1 MKRKSYINKL
11 LLILTACFLLN
22 ISLLAQEKKKPIDVG
37 IILDLSGSLVPVA
50 NKMRKGIDLAL
61 SEDDTYPI
69 NIVYEDDKSMDN
81 VQALKAF
88 QRLANFKKTQVVLN
102 WASITFPA
110 IAPIANKSKIP
121 VVSFWDSNLGLLKM
135 GPYIFAIGIST
146 EKAAQKIAEYMYS
159 EKEKKRVALISL
171 NDPWSEIISKSFKER
186 YINLGGEIIA
196 EDVVNPNEKDL
207 RTIIIKAKNKSVDAI
222 FSASYLESLYST
234 VKQAKELGYEGSIF
248 TADGFYE
255 EDIKHLGSYVEGVY
269 SSQTIVKDESFLNK
283 YKEKYGK
290 VDTEISIGIA
300 GLGYDAVKML
310 SEIFK
315 KLETSKTPI
324 TNETIREELTRT
336 RYQGVTGLSAPAE
349 ESTKV
354 ESIVVVKDG
363 KFVEAE

>member
-1 MKRKSYINKL
+1 
-11 LLILTACFLLN
+11 
-22 ISLLAQEKKKPIDVG
+22 
-37 IILDLSGSLVPVA
+37 
-50 NKMRKGIDLAL
+50 
-61 SEDDTYPI
+61 
-69 NIVYEDDKSMDN
+69 
-81 VQALKAF
+81 
-88 QRLANFKKTQVVLN
+88 
-102 WASITFPA
+102 
-110 IAPIANKSKIP
+110 
-121 VVSFWDSNLGLLKM
+121 M

-146 EKAAQKIAEYMYS
+146 EKVAQKIAEYMYS

-290 VDTEISIGIA
+290 VDTKISIGIA

-315 KLETSKTPI
+315 KLESSNTPI